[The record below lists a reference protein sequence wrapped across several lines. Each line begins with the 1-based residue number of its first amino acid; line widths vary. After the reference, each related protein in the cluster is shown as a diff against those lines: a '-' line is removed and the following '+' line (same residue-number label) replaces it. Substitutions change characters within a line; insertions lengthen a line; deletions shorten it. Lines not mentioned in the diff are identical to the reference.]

1 MPQDKLCSKQSCVY
15 FLSLQLYWY
24 TVEFGV
30 CREEGDK
37 LRAYGAG
44 LLSGCQE
51 LQYCITSKPEHRDFD
66 INAAIVTKYPER
78 GLQPLYFVVESLDDM
93 KNKMM

>member
-1 MPQDKLCSKQSCVY
+1 M
-15 FLSLQLYWY
+15 
-24 TVEFGV
+24 
-30 CREEGDK
+30 CREESGK

-66 INAAIVTKYPER
+66 INAAIVTEYPES

>member
-1 MPQDKLCSKQSCVY
+1 MLLLCSPGAIYV
-15 FLSLQLYWY
+15 FTPQLYWY

-30 CREEGDK
+30 CREEDGRLK
-37 LRAYGAG
+37 AYGAG

-51 LQYCITSKPEHRDFD
+51 LQYCVTDKPEHREFD
-66 INAAIVTKYPER
+66 IAAALVTTYPET
-78 GLQPLYFVVESLDDM
+78 GLQPLYFVVESLDSM

>member
-1 MPQDKLCSKQSCVY
+1 MCQ
-15 FLSLQLYWY
+15 
-24 TVEFGV
+24 
-30 CREEGDK
+30 EEGGQ

-51 LQYCITSKPEHRDFD
+51 LQYCISDKPEHRDFN
-66 INAAIVTKYPER
+66 ISAAIATKYPES
-78 GLQPLYFVVESLDDM
+78 GLQPLYFVVESLDNM

>member
-1 MPQDKLCSKQSCVY
+1 MLIPIDCDTINFALY
-15 FLSLQLYWY
+15 NTQLYWY

-30 CREEGDK
+30 CREEGGK

-51 LQYCITSKPEHRDFD
+51 LQYCVTDKPEHRDFD
-66 INAAIVTKYPER
+66 ISAALVTKYPES

-93 KNKMM
+93 KDRMM